1 MDFSCHTDLWLSAGF
16 TIYKLCDLSKSFN
29 FSEVKLQ
36 LIMVP
41 NSQGCC
47 EEDTFVQCLAYRTS
61 SMNDRSLSFLW
72 ELVYIGSIGQKARK
86 RKRKYKGR
94 RGEREKKGKKV
105 AEEGQEP

>member
-1 MDFSCHTDLWLSAGF
+1 
-16 TIYKLCDLSKSFN
+16 
-29 FSEVKLQ
+29 
-36 LIMVP
+36 MVP

-61 SMNDRSLSFLW
+61 SMNVSSLSFLW

-94 RGEREKKGKKV
+94 RGERKKGRKWQRKDKSPR
-105 AEEGQEP
+105 GKGPRRIGRPRTKSPDLSQGLLPH